1 MSAITSTGVGS
12 GLDIESLVTKLVASE
27 GQAPTARLKTKGTKL
42 QANLSALGQ
51 LKSAL
56 ANFQASVQGLTNASV
71 FQARTATSS
80 NTTSFTVSATPSAAP
95 TNLSITVNS
104 LAQSAISRSVDFS
117 SDTALVGAGTLAI
130 NLGASSF
137 NIATDGTTTLAGVRD
152 AINQA
157 TGNPGIQ
164 ATIIK
169 VDSGSQLVLSSNVL
183 GAANTIGI
191 VATDT
196 DPLDGGDLT
205 RFATTNLVSV
215 QAAQDASISVA
226 GQLATRSSN
235 SISDVIPGVTL
246 SLIKADPVGG
256 NLMVALDKNPA
267 QSKINDFITAYNAL
281 TSTMSALTSYNPQT
295 KIAGP
300 LLGDSTLR
308 SVQNQISQALSNPMQ
323 GGVAGFSTLADIGI
337 TRSKD
342 GVLGLDAIK
351 FNNAITLDF
360 TAVSTLFTSSNGLAA
375 NLDTVLT
382 NSLSSTS
389 SISTRV
395 AGTNKAIGNLAK
407 EQDKLNVKLAAIEAR
422 YRKQFNAMDSLM
434 GKMQATGSYLNQQF
448 FTVAKN

>member
-1 MSAITSTGVGS
+1 MPAITSTGVGS
-12 GLDIESLVTKLVASE
+12 GLDIESLVSKLVASE
-27 GQAPTARLKTKGTKL
+27 GSAPTARLRTKGTKL

-71 FQARTATSS
+71 FQARTATST
-80 NTTSFTVSATPSAAP
+80 NTSSFTVSATPSAAP

-104 LAQSAISRSVDFS
+104 LAQSAISRSVDFT

-137 NIATDGTTTLAGVRD
+137 NITTDATTTLAGVRD

-169 VDSGSQLVLSSNVL
+169 VDSGSQLVLSSTVL

-205 RFATTNLVSV
+205 RFATANLVSV

-226 GQLATRSSN
+226 GQLATRPSN
-235 SISDVIPGVTL
+235 SISDVIPGATL
-246 SLIKADPVGG
+246 SLIKVDPAGG
-256 NLMVALDKNPA
+256 TLTVALDKNPA
-267 QSKINDFITAYNAL
+267 QAKINDFITAYNAL

-308 SVQNQISQALSNPMQ
+308 SVQNQISQALSNSMQ

-342 GVLGLDAIK
+342 GVLGLDATK

-375 NLDTVLT
+375 NLNTVLT
-382 NSLSSTS
+382 NSLSSTG

-395 AGTNKAIGNLAK
+395 AGANKAIGNLAK
-407 EQDKLNVKLAAIEAR
+407 EQDKLNVKLVAIEAR

-434 GKMQATGSYLNQQF
+434 GRMQSTGSFLNQQF
-448 FTVAKN
+448 YTVAKN